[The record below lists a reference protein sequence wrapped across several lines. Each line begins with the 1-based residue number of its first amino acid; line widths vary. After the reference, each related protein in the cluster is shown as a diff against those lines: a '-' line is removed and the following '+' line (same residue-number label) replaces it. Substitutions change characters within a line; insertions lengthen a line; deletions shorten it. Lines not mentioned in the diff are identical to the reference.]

1 MPTWLWVFLAGGT
14 GAVARYLLSSFI
26 DGVVASRFPHA
37 GVLLVNLLGCL
48 LIGVFSAWL
57 TDTTTRAAVLTG
69 LLGGF
74 TTYSAFA
81 LVTHDL
87 VTSGRWS
94 LFVAQVTIHL
104 LGGLA
109 CAALGLW
116 IGRLLRG

>member
-74 TTYSAFA
+74 TTYSAFT
-81 LVTHDL
+81 LITHNL
-87 VTSGRWS
+87 ITSK
-94 LFVAQVTIHL
+94 H
-104 LGGLA
+104 
-109 CAALGLW
+109 
-116 IGRLLRG
+116 